1 MIIDDDFK
9 ILTQIGKAL
18 VEQFR
23 ENCQIIIYKIKDGNI
38 DSLIIYNK
46 EGNACLRQLNDAP
59 SPNIIKIIKKDPSK
73 LQDHVNHVTHTHD
86 GRVLKTSTLYLKNKI
101 GKLKVIFIINY
112 DISNLIM
119 AENVLHSFTDVK
131 SKDSKD
137 EPNIIPQ
144 NVNELLDDLI
154 QESVNRVGKPV
165 ALMSKEDKV
174 NSIQFLNSKGAFLI
188 TKSGDKV
195 SQYFNI
201 SKYTLYSYIDAKK

>member
-1 MIIDDDFK
+1 MLTDDKLKF
-9 ILTQIGKAL
+9 LNQVAKAL
-18 VEQFR
+18 AGQFG
-23 ENCQIIIYKIKDGNI
+23 ENCEIVIHRVDPNDMNHTIVSIENGQV
-38 DSLIIYNK
+38 SS
-46 EGNACLRQLNDAP
+46 RQLGDGP
-59 SPNIIKIIKKDPSK
+59 SQVVLETLKKDPAELK
-73 LQDHVNHVTHTHD
+73 DHINYITHTHD
-86 GRVLKTSTLYLKNKI
+86 GRVLKSSTLYLKDDEGN
-101 GKLKVIFIINY
+101 LEAIFAVNY